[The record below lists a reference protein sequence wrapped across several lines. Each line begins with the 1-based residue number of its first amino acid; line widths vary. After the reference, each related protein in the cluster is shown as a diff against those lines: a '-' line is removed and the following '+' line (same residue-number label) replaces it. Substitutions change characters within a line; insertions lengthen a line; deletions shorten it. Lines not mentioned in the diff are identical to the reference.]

1 MDDFGDEVGDDLG
14 YQVKVTATEEED
26 RAAFEEFVQRINNFR
41 TRSPRYCLFNFG
53 SNGSSKLA
61 FIYWS
66 PIGAVMLSK
75 LLYNSTKSDVAEA
88 FSKASKV
95 IQVKD
100 SSRLTYD
107 EIKQQAAQ

>member
-1 MDDFGDEVGDDLG
+1 M
-14 YQVKVTATEEED
+14 YT
-26 RAAFEEFVQRINNFR
+26 
-41 TRSPRYCLFNFG
+41 PRR
-53 SNGSSKLA
+53 
-61 FIYWS
+61 S

>member
-1 MDDFGDEVGDDLG
+1 MCGIWSASL
-14 YQVKVTATEEED
+14 
-26 RAAFEEFVQRINNFR
+26 INYHAPHR
-41 TRSPRYCLFNFG
+41 
-53 SNGSSKLA
+53 
-61 FIYWS
+61 S